1 MTSRNRWMSYQP
13 LSCAPLD
20 DDYLIYDDMER
31 RQQSRE
37 DYDEYDAER
46 ELEDD
51 GPDPLRLAKKMAL
64 T

>member
-1 MTSRNRWMSYQP
+1 MTARWMSHAP
-13 LSCAPLD
+13 LSHAPQD
-20 DDYLIYDDMER
+20 DDYMIYDDMER
-31 RQQSRE
+31 RRQSR
-37 DYDEYDAER
+37 DDWDEYDAER

>member
-1 MTSRNRWMSYQP
+1 MTGWMSHAP
-13 LSCAPLD
+13 LSFAPLD
-20 DDYLIYDDMER
+20 DDYMILDDMER
-31 RQQSRE
+31 RRQSR
-37 DYDEYDAER
+37 DDWDEYDEER

>member
-1 MTSRNRWMSYQP
+1 MTRWMSHAP
-13 LSCAPLD
+13 LSHAPLD
-20 DDYLIYDDMER
+20 DDYMIYDDMER
-31 RQQSRE
+31 RRQSRD
-37 DYDEYDAER
+37 DYDEYDADR

>member
-1 MTSRNRWMSYQP
+1 MTRWMSHAP
-13 LSCAPLD
+13 LSHAPQD
-20 DDYLIYDDMER
+20 DDYMIYDDMER
-31 RQQSRE
+31 RRQSRE

-46 ELEDD
+46 ELKDD

>member
-1 MTSRNRWMSYQP
+1 MSWRSHAP
-13 LSCAPLD
+13 LSFAPLD
-20 DDYLIYDDMER
+20 DDYMIYDDMER
-31 RQQSRE
+31 RKQIRD

>member
-1 MTSRNRWMSYQP
+1 MSHAP
-13 LSCAPLD
+13 LSFAPLD
-20 DDYLIYDDMER
+20 DDYMILDDMER
-31 RQQSRE
+31 RRQSR
-37 DYDEYDAER
+37 DDFDEYDEER